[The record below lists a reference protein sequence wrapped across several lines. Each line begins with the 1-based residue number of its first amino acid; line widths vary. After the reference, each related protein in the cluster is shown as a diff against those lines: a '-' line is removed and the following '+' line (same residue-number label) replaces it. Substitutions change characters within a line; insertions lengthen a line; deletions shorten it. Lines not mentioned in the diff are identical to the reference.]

1 MKLAKYFLVIMLLGV
16 ITISCKSDKKEASE
30 AIDEAV
36 EQVSDAVE
44 EAAEATKD
52 ATEEAL
58 DTLEKIADDAIETVS
73 EGAATAAGSAAQAAI
88 VVNYPKDTK
97 LAGEVDSAIKDL
109 VAGTPSILK
118 HFTKAYG
125 YVIFPKIT
133 KAGLGVGGA
142 GGKGLVFQ
150 NNTVIGSASLA
161 QATLGLQAGGQQY
174 QEVIFFENKAA
185 LDRFKSGKLK
195 FSGQASA
202 VALKEGA
209 SADIAYQDGVAIF
222 TKAKGGIMAEASLG
236 GQKFSY
242 TDGI

>member
-1 MKLAKYFLVIMLLGV
+1 MKLVKYLFVVMLVSV
-16 ITISCKSDKKEASE
+16 ITTSCKSDKKDASE
-30 AIDEAV
+30 AIDNAV

-44 EAAEATKD
+44 EAAIS
-52 ATEEAL
+52 TEETM
-58 DTLEKIADDAIETVS
+58 DTLQKIAVDAIESVN
-73 EGAATAAGSAAQAAI
+73 EGVASAAGSAAQAAI

-109 VAGTPSILK
+109 VAGNPSILE
-118 HFTKAYG
+118 HFSKAYG

-150 NNTVIGSASLA
+150 NNTVIGGASLA
-161 QATLGLQAGGQQY
+161 QATIGLQAGGQQY

-209 SADIAYQDGVAIF
+209 SVDIAYQDGVAIF
-222 TKAKGGIMAEASLG
+222 TKVKGGIMAEASLG